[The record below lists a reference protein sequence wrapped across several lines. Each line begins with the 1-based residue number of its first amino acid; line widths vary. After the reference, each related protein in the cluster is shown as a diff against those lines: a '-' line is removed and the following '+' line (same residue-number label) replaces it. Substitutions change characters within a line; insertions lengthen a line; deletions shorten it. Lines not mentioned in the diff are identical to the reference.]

1 MFVGLLNA
9 GNFALLGVGALL
21 AALLGAA
28 GRGTLGFFG
37 VAVGRAFAG
46 DLLARLVVVVEAGD
60 LREAG
65 DLVSLA
71 LAGDLERA
79 GDLVSL
85 ALAGDLERAGDL
97 DALRLLASVA
107 GMLMIMREKRSE
119 SSRFYPQ
126 LWSCGALCSLP
137 T

>member
-9 GNFALLGVGALL
+9 GNFALLGVG
-21 AALLGAA
+21 ALLGAA

-79 GDLVSL
+79 GDL
-85 ALAGDLERAGDL
+85 
-97 DALRLLASVA
+97 DARRLLASV
-107 GMLMIMREKRSE
+107 GMLM
-119 SSRFYPQ
+119 
-126 LWSCGALCSLP
+126 
-137 T
+137 